1 MTFGDEMAQQVGV
14 NFDPDTLELL
24 KKVLVEVEQSI
35 PLEARTSAVRVHLA
49 CGILKA
55 ARNGERNPR
64 RLRSASLLG
73 LHDLNLPVHAP
84 SWVE

>member
-1 MTFGDEMAQQVGV
+1 MAQQVGV

-55 ARNGERNPR
+55 ARNGERNAR
-64 RLRSASLLG
+64 RLRSAG
-73 LHDLNLPVHAP
+73 LRGLDDLNLPVRAP
-84 SWVE
+84 SWL